1 MESNQELDALQELA
15 TLQEQAKF
23 ILEKSKPSIH
33 GVMQGD
39 LRPEEY
45 VEKTQSL
52 PGLIGYTMSVLR
64 TDQLVKDWYYS
75 DRDRYDSH
83 VLIDSLVNGLDTIL
97 NAESMLKQHI
107 ELYPFFERAYQKYIE
122 KGEER
127 DTRDL
132 LSFLYLY
139 S

>member
-1 MESNQELDALQELA
+1 MNVPNPDNDPEIDDLQTQINAILNKSALTIE
-15 TLQEQAKF
+15 
-23 ILEKSKPSIH
+23 
-33 GVMQGD
+33 GVMEGD
-39 LRPEEY
+39 LKPEEY
-45 VEKTQSL
+45 VEKTGNL

-64 TDQLVKDWYYS
+64 TDKLVRDWYYS
-75 DRDRYDSH
+75 DRDLYDSH

-97 NAESMLKQHI
+97 DSPDSLNKHLEM
-107 ELYPFFERAYQKYIE
+107 YPFFDRAYKKYIE
-122 KGEER
+122 IPDR